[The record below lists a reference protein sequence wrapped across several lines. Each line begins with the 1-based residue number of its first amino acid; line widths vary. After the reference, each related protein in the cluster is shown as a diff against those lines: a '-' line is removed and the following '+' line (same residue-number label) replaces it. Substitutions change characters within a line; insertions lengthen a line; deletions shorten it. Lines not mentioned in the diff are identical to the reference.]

1 MEVAAARFGRG
12 EGGTLKGCRCWNCG
26 LQRMIFLYP
35 VKEVFASARQDIRM
49 WGALSSQESY
59 ISSDHR
65 TEGPVQTDK
74 GDTLQL

>member
-1 MEVAAARFGRG
+1 MAAARFGR
-12 EGGTLKGCRCWNCG
+12 EGGGVER
-26 LQRMIFLYP
+26 LQMLELWASENDFLYP
-35 VKEVFASARQDIRM
+35 VKEVFASARQDIGI
-49 WGALSSQESY
+49 WGALSSQEESY